1 MMKKATIYL
10 RHLFLFLVLLVCVAY
25 KANAQIKI
33 GTNPKV
39 VYSSSL
45 LELESQN
52 KGLLLSRLSDT
63 SLINTLNPPDGMVT
77 FYNGSTHKSMMVRK
91 YNRWVDVVTSD
102 SVAGYINS
110 MAKSITSASP
120 VLTVDNG
127 NGAVLQNVIVDIN
140 PVALGHLLTNSPVLD
155 SLAKAVTIGAVKDS
169 IRNLIK
175 AGIANNSTNIDS
187 AIAVSLGKT
196 PVKDSLMNLIGNNAA
211 TVDNGLSKTGQ
222 TVELGGNLNKPTSIV
237 TSTANTLALKG
248 LGDGNLATDSL
259 LVLEAGTGVLKKVA
273 SSPVMVKQTYAASA
287 GQTNFT
293 TPANITNLDKI
304 HVYRNGVMIEFIQVD
319 NTHIKLSLDYPA
331 SCLDGDE
338 IKIIQYF

>member
-1 MMKKATIYL
+1 MVRKVITYKKHFIL
-10 RHLFLFLVLLVCVAY
+10 ILVLIVSIAY
-25 KANAQIKI
+25 KVNAQIKI
-33 GTNPKV
+33 GANPKIIA
-39 VYSSSL
+39 SSSL

-63 SLINTLNPPDGMVT
+63 LLINTLNPPDGMVI
-77 FYNGSTHKSMMVRK
+77 FYNGNTHKSMMVRK

-102 SVAGYINS
+102 SLAGYISS
-110 MAKSITSASP
+110 MAKNITSASP
-120 VLTVDNG
+120 VLTVNNG

-140 PVALGHLLTNSPVLD
+140 QAALGHLLTNSPVLD
-155 SLAKAVTIGAVKDS
+155 SLAKAVSIGAARDS

-175 AGIANNSTNIDS
+175 TSIANNYANIDS

-196 PVKDSLMNLIGNNAA
+196 PVKDSLLSLIGNNTA
-211 TVDNGLSKTGQ
+211 TADNGITKTGQ
-222 TVELGGNLNKPTSIV
+222 TIELGGSLNKPTSLV
-237 TSTANTLALKG
+237 TSTSNTLALKG

-259 LVLEAGTGVLKKVA
+259 LVVEAGTGILKKVA
-273 SSPVMVKQTYAASA
+273 SSPGMVKQIYAASA

-293 TPANITNLDKI
+293 TPVNITNIDKI
-304 HVYRNGVMIEFIQVD
+304 QVYRNGVLIEFIQVD
-319 NTHIKLSLDYPA
+319 NTHIKLLLDYPS